1 MKQSVQTAQQK
12 IKPMVFRP
20 TQFLAEK
27 TAELAERE
35 MVSQSAIC
43 RRALDY
49 YVKTEME
56 RTTYA
61 DITSF

>member
-43 RRALDY
+43 RRAL
-49 YVKTEME
+49 
-56 RTTYA
+56 A
-61 DITSF
+61 

>member
-1 MKQSVQTAQQK
+1 MKQAIATEPK

-27 TAELAERE
+27 TAELAQKE

-49 YVKTEME
+49 YVRTEME
-56 RTTYA
+56 RTHYA
-61 DITSF
+61 DITSY